1 MVYFQLF
8 PEKIL
13 EIVFHVTKTETSS
26 TFKQLQRIRDR
37 LQKIAFPLKVKI
49 QSEFI
54 KVDLNILSIRSNITE
69 SLKHNLQCLFPL
81 FGSNKGPKW
90 VTVRIR

>member
-1 MVYFQLF
+1 MSQKL
-8 PEKIL
+8 
-13 EIVFHVTKTETSS
+13 KTNP
-26 TFKQLQRIRDR
+26 TFKKLQRIRDR

-49 QSEFI
+49 QSGSI
-54 KVDLNILSIRSNITE
+54 KVDLNILSIRSNITA